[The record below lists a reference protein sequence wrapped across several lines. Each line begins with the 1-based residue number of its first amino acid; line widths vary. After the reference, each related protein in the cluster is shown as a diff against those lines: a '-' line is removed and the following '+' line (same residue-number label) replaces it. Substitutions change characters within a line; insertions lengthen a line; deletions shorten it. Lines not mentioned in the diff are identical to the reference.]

1 MFEQRSEPETPPAT
15 EPAAQPTTSAIVNKY
30 KNILNPSANAN
41 ITSQIE
47 DNYKNIDQLLEREKL
62 HNKSETWAKLDKT
75 VKIQKLHQ
83 YAEKYGREHA
93 YPVKEIKALK
103 AFFLACIDKNKLQK
117 VKEVVYDKEAREIT
131 SIPALHF
138 NTQTHSFTLKNLDTK
153 RVSTIKSLTPKRVT
167 ERNDA
172 DASQVVIP

>member
-1 MFEQRSEPETPPAT
+1 MFEQQQQ
-15 EPAAQPTTSAIVNKY
+15 QPTVEPTTATTPVTNKY
-30 KNILNPSANAN
+30 KNILHPLSNSIIN
-41 ITSQIE
+41 SQIE

-62 HNKSETWAKLDKT
+62 HNKSETWTKLDKT

-103 AFFLACIDKNKLQK
+103 AFFLACVDKNKLQK
-117 VKEVVYDKEAREIT
+117 TKEVIYDKEAREIT

-138 NTQTHSFTLKNLDTK
+138 NSQTHSFTLKNMDTK
-153 RVSTIKSLTPKRVT
+153 RVSTIKSLTPKRIT
-167 ERNDA
+167 ERNTEQPEIQE
-172 DASQVVIP
+172 SLP